1 MNTIMQECR
10 NIFKNL
16 SPLRRFKIIAKV
28 RLQIWQKWLYLKWRI
43 FSLVAAL
50 LLFVGCKPCEN
61 IVYRDVVHENYTER
75 IDSVTVTNTDT
86 VRLFQRGDSVFSE
99 VIKWRV
105 KNKVEIKRDTVRI
118 KEIVTITKVHPAI
131 KEKKGLSTFNKIGLT
146 AIILLA
152 VLLFFRI
159 KRIFA
164 K

>member
-16 SPLRRFKIIAKV
+16 SPLKRFKIIAKV

-43 FSLVAAL
+43 LSLILAL
-50 LLFVGCKPCEN
+50 FLFVGCKPCEN
-61 IVYRDVVHENYTER
+61 IVYRDVVHENHTHS

-105 KNKVEIKRDTVRI
+105 KNKVEIKRDTVT
-118 KEIVTITKVHPAI
+118 KIVTITKTVTP
-131 KEKKGLSTFNKIGLT
+131 KQEKKGLSTFNKIGLT

>member
-1 MNTIMQECR
+1 VDRWNDR
-10 NIFKNL
+10 
-16 SPLRRFKIIAKV
+16 
-28 RLQIWQKWLYLKWRI
+28 
-43 FSLVAAL
+43 
-50 LLFVGCKPCEN
+50 
-61 IVYRDVVHENYTER
+61 VVER

-105 KNKVEIKRDTVRI
+105 RDKVVIRDTVT
-118 KEIVTITKVHPAI
+118 KIVTITKTVTP
-131 KEKKGLSTFNKIGLT
+131 KEEKKGLSTFNKIGLT
-146 AIILLA
+146 AIILLI

>member
-1 MNTIMQECR
+1 M
-10 NIFKNL
+10 K
-16 SPLRRFKIIAKV
+16 RFKIIAKV

-43 FSLVAAL
+43 LSLVLAL
-50 LLFVGCKPCEN
+50 FLFVGCKP
-61 IVYRDVVHENYTER
+61 IIQTVYVDRWQDRVVER

-105 KNKVEIKRDTVRI
+105 KNKVEIKRDTVTKI
-118 KEIVTITKVHPAI
+118 ITITKTVTP
-131 KEKKGLSTFNKIGLT
+131 KEEKKGLSTFNKIGLT